1 MPNNN
6 RNQTKPKTPRTG
18 GVNPMLPRASKRRAQ
33 RQRPSGP
40 RAKPIDGD
48 IPFSSFNV
56 SEPLDPIRVPSD
68 SSFGTRLYVEECNPA
83 RLGEILR
90 AQASQAQSW
99 RGSYEFK
106 LRVNGSVN
114 AKNYAIARWLPDADI
129 TKLPTN
135 PERLWKYVRGT
146 AQDDDRPDR
155 AFVKYNI
162 VSEQNRNSSYKVKA
176 SWSGT
181 FNPKKPIQDT
191 DPSERSLGL
200 FVIVSNGPPGEDIT
214 IDVDVHARG
223 HFYGP
228 TPSPTL
234 IDSSARITATPA
246 SLAQPFGVN
255 TDIQGTASVQAAGN
269 VLTIGNPGTFL
280 VTIRY
285 IGTAITQVPTIVFN
299 GVSPD
304 TPLAGAITI
313 SATSAT
319 DVFRITVPSSGTMT
333 FGAINATTFTAITV
347 RLAPYTAPA

>member
-1 MPNNN
+1 MAA
-6 RNQTKPKTPRTG
+6 QTQRAA
-18 GVNPMLPRASKRRAQ
+18 NPMLPRASKRRAS
-33 RQRPSGP
+33 RQRPNGP
-40 RAKPIDGD
+40 AKPVDGD
-48 IPFSSFNV
+48 IPFISYDF
-56 SEPLDPIRVPSD
+56 SEPLDPIRVPPNST
-68 SSFGTRLYVEECNPA
+68 FGTLLYAEECNPA
-83 RLGEILR
+83 RLGEMLK

-99 RGSYEFK
+99 RGNYEFK

-129 TKLPTN
+129 SKLPSN

-146 AQDDDRPDR
+146 AQQDDRPDR

-181 FNPKKPIQDT
+181 FNPKKPIKDT

-214 IDVDVHARG
+214 IDVDVHAKG

-234 IDSSARITATPA
+234 LDASTLVTATP
-246 SLAQPFGVN
+246 SSNAQPFGSN
-255 TDIQGTASVQAAGN
+255 TVVSGTGSVEATGN

-280 VTIRY
+280 VAIRY
-285 IGTAITQVPTIVFN
+285 TGTAITQVPTIVFSGITPN
-299 GVSPD
+299 

-319 DVFRITVPSSGTMT
+319 DVFRITVPSAGTMT
-333 FGAINATTFTAITV
+333 FGTITAASFTSISV